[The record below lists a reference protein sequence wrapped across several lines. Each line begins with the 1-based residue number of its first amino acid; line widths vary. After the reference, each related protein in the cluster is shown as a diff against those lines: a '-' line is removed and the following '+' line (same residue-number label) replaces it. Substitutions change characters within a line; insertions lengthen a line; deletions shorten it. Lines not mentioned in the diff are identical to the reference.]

1 VRASPSSIYP
11 LSGFGF
17 ATFSRL
23 AVFVGAESQWPPEP
37 GRGLPGAME
46 NRGKPADR
54 PLLAIAT
61 AWKGLQAE
69 LLHGDGDA
77 TAALRVGTF
86 SHGCSLISPL
96 FGCLGIAF
104 KFAEKDYVA
113 KVRAPGSHL
122 GHPKFP
128 FLARPES

>member
-1 VRASPSSIYP
+1 
-11 LSGFGF
+11 
-17 ATFSRL
+17 
-23 AVFVGAESQWPPEP
+23 
-37 GRGLPGAME
+37 ME